1 MATINLV
8 LANDKQE
15 LPIDSLAKRYEWE
28 GTGENKRIK
37 RIIVSFKGKLYAKLI
52 NYDADGDIDNT
63 IFDTGNESEWCRVN
77 S

>member
-28 GTGENKRIK
+28 GPLDDRRVK
-37 RIIVSFKGKLYAKLI
+37 RIIVKFKGKLYAKVL
-52 NYDADGDIDNT
+52 NYDADGFLIDT
-63 IFDTGNESEWCRVN
+63 VFDNGNESEWCRVN